1 MYPPPKK
8 MDSTHFRKQNR
19 ARETVSEH
27 VPNCLKL
34 LACGTFSIGPH
45 FLGFRSHIFCCFCC
59 FIFISCTDLWKE
71 DFFPV
76 WNMFLYPF
84 TCLFLGIRSSLCP
97 SFMLVALKHGMSSS
111 FTESKARKPWCQ
123 LGGWEEEHK
132 AWLDRV
138 RTQSCQQLPGWV
150 PAACLRLLPVLGH
163 LETSLLQQALRVTG
177 VLQSSQH
184 STNAILPDVSAF
196 VLEKCS

>member
-1 MYPPPKK
+1 

-45 FLGFRSHIFCCFCC
+45 FLGFHSHIFCCFCC

-123 LGGWEEEHK
+123 WGEKKKKKSTRPDWTEPGHK
-132 AWLDRV
+132 AASSSQAGFRQHVWGCSPSWDIWKHLSYNKPYEWWV
-138 RTQSCQQLPGWV
+138 FCKAVNTALMQSCLTFLPL
-150 PAACLRLLPVLGH
+150 C
-163 LETSLLQQALRVTG
+163 
-177 VLQSSQH
+177 
-184 STNAILPDVSAF
+184 
-196 VLEKCS
+196 